1 MATTYLKLLSRL
13 VADLKIGEQVDLEL
27 EVKHFF
33 SGAALYANNS
43 ICASW
48 SPVGLAFKL
57 PENEVT
63 RLIASGNARPLRY
76 FAKGPV
82 KKDYALFED
91 PESSEKPLWE
101 NYFLQAVD
109 QARHS
114 KVE

>member
-1 MATTYLKLLSRL
+1 MATAYLEKLSRL
-13 VADLKIGEQVDLEL
+13 IADLEIEARVDAEL
-27 EVKHFF
+27 ETRHFF

-63 RLIASGNARPLRY
+63 RLIDSGEARPLIY

-82 KKDYALFED
+82 KKGYVLFED
-91 PESSEKPLWE
+91 PESSEKTLWE

-109 QARHS
+109 QARKS
-114 KVE
+114 KAG